1 MKLPIYQVDAF
12 ASSVFRGNPAAV
24 CPLES
29 WLPDATLQAIAA
41 ENNLAETAFF
51 VRENTG
57 TYHLRWFTPTIEVP
71 LCGHATIAGGYVL
84 YNELGYTGESIR
96 FMSKK
101 GELLLT
107 RRDSQYVLNFPAY
120 SLEPLS
126 SAPDGLIEAIGATP
140 LEIYRTELNYLV
152 RFANE
157 AEVRA
162 LRPDFHR
169 FHNDGIIATAPG
181 KHYDFVSRYFAPFA
195 GIYEDPVTGSAHCSL
210 TPYWAKQTGKTTF
223 RAYQAS
229 ERGGELHCSL
239 HGERV
244 HIAGAAALYLK
255 GEIYID

>member
-24 CPLES
+24 CPLDS
-29 WLPDATLQAIAA
+29 WLPDSTLQAIAA

-51 VRENTG
+51 AREQSG
-57 TYHLRWFTPTIEVP
+57 IYHLRWFTPTIEVP
-71 LCGHATIAGGYVL
+71 LCGHATVASGYVL
-84 YNELGYTGESIR
+84 YNELGYTGDTIR

-107 RRDSQYVLNFPAY
+107 RQGAHYVLNFPAY
-120 SLEPLS
+120 TLEQLLS
-126 SAPDGLIEAIGATP
+126 PPEGLIEALGATP
-140 LEIYRTELNYLV
+140 TEIYRTELNYLV
-152 RFANE
+152 RFDSE

-169 FHNDGIIATAPG
+169 FHKDGIIATARG
-181 KHYDFVSRYFAPFA
+181 DDYDFVSRYFAPFA

-210 TPYWAKQTGKTTF
+210 TPYWSKQTGATSFKAF
-223 RAYQAS
+223 QAS

-239 HGERV
+239 HGDRV
-244 HIAGAAALYLK
+244 HIAGEAVLYLK